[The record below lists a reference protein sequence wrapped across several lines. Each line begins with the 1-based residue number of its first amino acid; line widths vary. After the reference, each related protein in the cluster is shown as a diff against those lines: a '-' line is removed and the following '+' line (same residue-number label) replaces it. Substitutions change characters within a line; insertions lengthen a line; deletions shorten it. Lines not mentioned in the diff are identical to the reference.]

1 MSSSASL
8 PSPDDDY
15 AAPLDARLN
24 KAFWD
29 AALKSVGARIRA
41 LEAVKADW
49 EELINQGTGQA
60 LAVIQANVEPQLAAL
75 TAVINQLK
83 AEVAAAE
90 DAIAVIIAGGVN
102 MSAVTGLADAL
113 AAKASLSALN
123 GAVSALTLLMDDY
136 VSHAEA
142 QTLTTEQKA
151 RALSNLGLED
161 IHKTLTPFGFTATA
175 GQTTFDLGMSPSPNA
190 CIFSLNGAWLTNG
203 VDYAV
208 AGSTLTLS
216 TPAEAGDRVSG
227 VAIGSFEV
235 ANAMLPAANLADLG
249 DKSAARGNLGLGSAA
264 ILNAGTGANQLPK
277 LDGAGKLPVVDGS
290 QLTGI
295 GRKLISTTNISAAAS
310 ADLALPSGF
319 SKFEI
324 ELLAHTGNNYMLVQ
338 VRVAGSGTVLS
349 GATDYKQVAQL
360 RATGVVSYDGSTG
373 SSAFRTNHIE
383 ITWKEQLIELDNL
396 SGLIK
401 SQGWAANNEMSAM
414 GRIQTPGPYD
424 LLRLTPNTGTL
435 TCTCK
440 LFGYRDAS

>member
-142 QTLTTEQKA
+142 QTLTAEQKA
-151 RALSNLGLED
+151 QALSNLGLED

-175 GQTTFDLGMSPSPNA
+175 GQTTFDLGISPSPNA
-190 CIFSLNGAWLTNG
+190 CLFSLNGAWLTNG
-203 VDYAV
+203 ADYAV

-227 VAIGSFEV
+227 VAIGSFVV
-235 ANAMLPAANLADLG
+235 ANAMLPAANLSDLG
-249 DKSAARGNLGLGSAA
+249 DRSVARGNLGLGSAA
-264 ILNAGTGANQLPK
+264 VLDAGTGANQLLK
-277 LDGAGKLPVVDGS
+277 LDGTGKVPVANLPGATLSSLRTPTGASELFSSIPAGIRKVTLYLHGLSLSGSAVFLVRLGTSSGLVTTGYNTYWSNTGANYVAGAGAVDGVD
-290 QLTGI
+290 LVA
-295 GRKLISTTNISAAAS
+295 NAAS
-310 ADLALPSGF
+310 RKVSGVLTFEHMGGDIWTYAGLVGEASAVVGGFVGGSVALG
-319 SKFEI
+319 
-324 ELLAHTGNNYMLVQ
+324 
-338 VRVAGSGTVLS
+338 
-349 GATDYKQVAQL
+349 
-360 RATGVVSYDGSTG
+360 
-373 SSAFRTNHIE
+373 
-383 ITWKEQLIELDNL
+383 
-396 SGLIK
+396 
-401 SQGWAANNEMSAM
+401 
-414 GRIQTPGPYD
+414 
-424 LLRLTPNTGTL
+424 GTL
-435 TCTCK
+435 TQLQVSSSNGTD
-440 LFGYRDAS
+440 LFDSGNVSLRWE